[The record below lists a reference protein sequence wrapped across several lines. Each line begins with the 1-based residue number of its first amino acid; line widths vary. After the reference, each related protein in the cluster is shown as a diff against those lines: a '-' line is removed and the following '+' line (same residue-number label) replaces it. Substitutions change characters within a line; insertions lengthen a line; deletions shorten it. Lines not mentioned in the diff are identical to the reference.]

1 MFSKKQDSTKNQTSE
16 NHVLTISPTD
26 KKDASLN
33 KLSQKE
39 IVYERVVQVIKEN
52 KLTVKSNQPILELL
66 NPDLY
71 NSLIKNVCDDF
82 LTGKASLKDTPANKD
97 KISDLSQLKIY
108 VRGLCNNWLRRDP
121 RLNGTEIFKQN

>member
-1 MFSKKQDSTKNQTSE
+1 MFSKKQDSAKEQILE
-16 NHVLTISPTD
+16 NHVLPISNSD
-26 KKDASLN
+26 KKAITPT

-39 IVYERVVQVIKEN
+39 IVYERVIQVVKEN

-97 KISDLSQLKIY
+97 KISDLNQLKIY